1 MADKTEV
8 IKTMSSIDLDKIASE
23 IASNY
28 KTKEDIVSKDGL
40 LKSLVTKTLQ
50 ACLDAELTEHLGYEK
65 NKEKAGDNSR
75 NGYSKKRIITDNGEA
90 EVSIPRDRE
99 GSFEPQL
106 IPKHSR
112 RFDEFDDKILSLYA
126 RGMSVSD
133 IQSQLHEMYGVN
145 VSTSLISTVT
155 DAVMSEVKAW
165 QSRPLEK
172 VYPILYLDCI
182 VVKVR
187 EDKRIINKSV
197 YLALAVNI
205 EGQKELLG
213 MWISQNEGAKFWL
226 NVLTELKN
234 RGLEDII
241 IACVD
246 GLTGFPEAIEAVYP
260 NAKVQLCIVHMVRN
274 SMKYVS
280 WKDRKVLAVDLKK
293 IYSAKTVD
301 DAESA
306 LTTFAD
312 KWDEKYPSISKSWLN
327 RWENISPFFDYPAD
341 IRRAIYTTNAIES
354 LNMTLRKVIKNKRVF
369 PSDNSVFKVLFLA
382 IENISK
388 KWTMPIHNWKAAMNR
403 FTIEC
408 EGRIQL

>member
-369 PSDNSVFKVLFLA
+369 PSDNSVFKVLFLLGA
-382 IENISK
+382 QLGPNISFF
-388 KWTMPIHNWKAAMNR
+388 IVS
-403 FTIEC
+403 
-408 EGRIQL
+408 

>member
-1 MADKTEV
+1 MGGQTEV
-8 IKTMSSIDLDKIASE
+8 IITMSSIDLDTIASQ

-28 KTKEDIVSKDGL
+28 KSKEDILSKDGL
-40 LKSLVTKTLQ
+40 LKSLVTKTIQ
-50 ACLDAELTEHLGYEK
+50 ACLDAELTEHLGYDK
-65 NKEKAGDNSR
+65 HQDTVDNNSR
-75 NGYSKKRIITDNGEA
+75 NGYTKKTIITDSGEA
-90 EVSIPRDRE
+90 EISVPRDRD

-106 IPKHSR
+106 IPKHGR
-112 RFDEFDDKILSLYA
+112 RFQEFDDKILALYA

-133 IQSQLHEMYGVN
+133 IQSQLLEMYGVN

-155 DAVMSEVKAW
+155 DAVMSEVKTW
-165 QSRPLEK
+165 QSRPLER

-197 YLALAVNI
+197 YLALAVNT

-260 NAKVQLCIVHMVRN
+260 QAKVQLCIVHMVRN

-280 WKDRKVLAVDLKK
+280 WKDRKALAVDLKK
-293 IYSAKTVD
+293 VYSAKTLD

-306 LTTFAD
+306 LTAFAD
-312 KWDEKYPSISKSWLN
+312 KWDDKYPSISKSWLN
-327 RWENISPFFDYPAD
+327 HWENVTPFFDYPAD
-341 IRRAIYTTNAIES
+341 IRKAIYTTNAIES

>member
-1 MADKTEV
+1 
-8 IKTMSSIDLDKIASE
+8 MSSIDLDAIATQ

-28 KTKEDIVSKDGL
+28 KSKEDILSKDGL
-40 LKSLVTKTLQ
+40 LKSLVTKTIQ

-65 NKEKAGDNSR
+65 HQESVDSNSR
-75 NGYSKKRIITDNGEA
+75 NGYSKKRIITDSGET
-90 EVSIPRDRE
+90 EISVPRDRD

-112 RFDEFDDKILSLYA
+112 RFHEFDDKILALYA

-133 IQSQLHEMYGVN
+133 IQSQLNEMYGVN

-155 DAVMSEVKAW
+155 ETVISEVKTW
-165 QSRPLEK
+165 QSRPLER

-197 YLALAVNI
+197 YLALAVNT

-234 RGLEDII
+234 RGLEEIV

-280 WKDRKVLAVDLKK
+280 WKDRKILAADLKH

-306 LTTFAD
+306 LTAFAE
-312 KWDEKYPSISKSWLN
+312 KWDDKYPSISKSWLN
-327 RWENISPFFDYPAD
+327 HWENITPFFDYPAD

-408 EGRIQL
+408 EGCIQL

>member
-1 MADKTEV
+1 
-8 IKTMSSIDLDKIASE
+8 MSSIDLDTIASQ

-28 KTKEDIVSKDGL
+28 KSKEDILSKDGL
-40 LKSLVTKTLQ
+40 LKSLVTKTIQ

-65 NKEKAGDNSR
+65 HQETIGSNSR
-75 NGYSKKRIITDNGEA
+75 NGYTKKTIVTDSGEA
-90 EVSIPRDRE
+90 EISVPRDRD
-99 GSFEPQL
+99 GSFEPHL

-112 RFDEFDDKILSLYA
+112 RFQEFDDKILALYA

-155 DAVMSEVKAW
+155 DAVMSEVKTW
-165 QSRPLEK
+165 QSRPLER

-197 YLALAVNI
+197 YLALAVNTD
-205 EGQKELLG
+205 GQKELLG

-260 NAKVQLCIVHMVRN
+260 FAKVQLCIVHMVRN

-280 WKDRKVLAVDLKK
+280 WKDRKVLAADLKNV
-293 IYSAKTVD
+293 YSAKTVD

-306 LTTFAD
+306 LTSFAD

-327 RWENISPFFDYPAD
+327 HWENITPFFEYPDD

>member
-1 MADKTEV
+1 VADKTEV

-341 IRRAIYTTNAIES
+341 IRRAIES

>member
-1 MADKTEV
+1 
-8 IKTMSSIDLDKIASE
+8 MSSIDLDTIASQ

-28 KTKEDIVSKDGL
+28 KSKEDILSKDGL
-40 LKSLVTKTLQ
+40 LKSLVTKTIQ

-65 NKEKAGDNSR
+65 HQETIDKNTR
-75 NGYSKKRIITDNGEA
+75 NGHSKKTIITDSGEA
-90 EVSIPRDRE
+90 EISVPRDRD
-99 GSFEPQL
+99 GSFDPQL
-106 IPKHSR
+106 IPKHGR
-112 RFDEFDDKILSLYA
+112 RFQEFDGKILSLYA

-145 VSTSLISTVT
+145 VSTLLISTVT
-155 DAVMSEVKAW
+155 DAVMSEVKTW
-165 QSRPLEK
+165 QSRPLER

-197 YLALAVNI
+197 YLALAVNT

-260 NAKVQLCIVHMVRN
+260 QAKVQLCIVHMVRN

-280 WKDRKVLAVDLKK
+280 WKDRKALAVDLKK
-293 IYSAKTVD
+293 VYSAKTVD

-306 LTTFAD
+306 LTAFAD
-312 KWDEKYPSISKSWLN
+312 KWDDKYPSISKSWLN
-327 RWENISPFFDYPAD
+327 HWENVTPFFDYPAD

>member
-1 MADKTEV
+1 VTDETEV
-8 IKTMSSIDLDKIASE
+8 IKTMSSIDLDKIAAE

-28 KTKEDIVSKDGL
+28 KTKEDIISKDGL

-65 NKEKAGDNSR
+65 NKEKADDNSR
-75 NGYSKKRIITDNGEA
+75 NGYSKKTIITDNGEA
-90 EVSIPRDRE
+90 EISVPRDRD

-112 RFDEFDDKILSLYA
+112 RFDEFDDKILGLYA

-155 DAVMSEVKAW
+155 DAVMSEVKTW
-165 QSRPLEK
+165 QSRPLEQ

-197 YLALAVNI
+197 YLALAVNT

-260 NAKVQLCIVHMVRN
+260 HAKVQLCIVHMVRN

-306 LTTFAD
+306 LTAFAD

-327 RWENISPFFDYPAD
+327 HWENITPFFDYPAD
-341 IRRAIYTTNAIES
+341 IRKAIYTTNAIES

>member
-1 MADKTEV
+1 
-8 IKTMSSIDLDKIASE
+8 MSSIDLDTIASQ

-28 KTKEDIVSKDGL
+28 KSKEDILSKDGL
-40 LKSLVTKTLQ
+40 LKSLVTKTIQ
-50 ACLDAELTEHLGYEK
+50 ACLDAELTEHLGYDK
-65 NKEKAGDNSR
+65 HQDTVDNNSR
-75 NGYSKKRIITDNGEA
+75 NGYTKKTIITDSGEA
-90 EVSIPRDRE
+90 EISVPRDRD

-106 IPKHSR
+106 IPKHGR
-112 RFDEFDDKILSLYA
+112 RFQEFDDKILALYA

-133 IQSQLHEMYGVN
+133 IQSQLLEMYGVN

-155 DAVMSEVKAW
+155 DAVMSEVKTW
-165 QSRPLEK
+165 QSRPLER

-197 YLALAVNI
+197 YLALAVNT

-260 NAKVQLCIVHMVRN
+260 QAKVQLCIVHMVRN

-280 WKDRKVLAVDLKK
+280 WKDRKALAVDLKK
-293 IYSAKTVD
+293 VYSAKTLD

-306 LTTFAD
+306 LTAFAD
-312 KWDEKYPSISKSWLN
+312 KWDDKYPSISKSWLN
-327 RWENISPFFDYPAD
+327 HWENVTPFFDYPAD
-341 IRRAIYTTNAIES
+341 IRKAIYTTNAIES

>member
-1 MADKTEV
+1 MGGQTEV
-8 IKTMSSIDLDKIASE
+8 IIKMSSIDLDTIASQ

-28 KTKEDIVSKDGL
+28 KSKEDILSKDGL
-40 LKSLVTKTLQ
+40 LKSLVTKTIQ
-50 ACLDAELTEHLGYEK
+50 ACLDAELTEHLGYDK
-65 NKEKAGDNSR
+65 HQDTVDNNSR
-75 NGYSKKRIITDNGEA
+75 NGYTKKTIITDSGEA
-90 EVSIPRDRE
+90 EISVPRDRD

-106 IPKHSR
+106 IPKHGR
-112 RFDEFDDKILSLYA
+112 RFQEFDDKILALYA

-133 IQSQLHEMYGVN
+133 IQSQLLEMYGVN

-155 DAVMSEVKAW
+155 DAVMSEVKTW
-165 QSRPLEK
+165 QSRPLER

-197 YLALAVNI
+197 YLALAVNT

-260 NAKVQLCIVHMVRN
+260 QAKVQLCIVHMVRN

-280 WKDRKVLAVDLKK
+280 WKDRKALAVDLKK
-293 IYSAKTVD
+293 VYSAKTLD

-306 LTTFAD
+306 LTAFAD
-312 KWDEKYPSISKSWLN
+312 KWDDKYPSISKSWLN
-327 RWENISPFFDYPAD
+327 HWENVTPFFDYPAD
-341 IRRAIYTTNAIES
+341 IRKAIYTTNAIES

>member
-1 MADKTEV
+1 MTNSVNIDKLAKE
-8 IKTMSSIDLDKIASE
+8 LASGCR
-23 IASNY
+23 S
-28 KTKEDIVSKDGL
+28 KEEFFAKDGL
-40 LKSLVTKTLQ
+40 LNTLISKTLQ
-50 ACLDAELTEHLGYEK
+50 ACLDAELTEHLGYDK
-65 NKEKAGDNSR
+65 HAPSTLTNSR
-75 NGYSKKRIITDNGEA
+75 NGYSKKKIQSSSGEL
-90 EVSIPRDRE
+90 ELSIPRDRS
-99 GSFEPQL
+99 GDFEPVL

-112 RFDEFDDKILSLYA
+112 RFEEFDDKILSMYA
-126 RGMSVSD
+126 RGQSVAD
-133 IQSQLHEMYGVN
+133 IKAQLDELYGVD

-155 DAVMSEVKAW
+155 DAVISEVKAW
-165 QSRPLEK
+165 QSRPLER
-172 VYPILYLDCI
+172 VYPIVYLDCI

-197 YLALAVNI
+197 YLALAVNT

-241 IACVD
+241 ITCVD

-260 NAKVQLCIVHMVRN
+260 KAKVQLCIVHMVRN

-280 WKDRKVLAVDLKK
+280 WKDRKILAADLRK
-293 IYSAKTVD
+293 IYSAPTTD
-301 DAESA
+301 DAETA
-306 LTTFAD
+306 LTCFAE
-312 KWDEKYPSISKSWLN
+312 KWDDKYPSISKSWLN
-327 RWENISPFFDYPAD
+327 HWDNVTPFFDYPAD
-341 IRRAIYTTNAIES
+341 IRKAIYTTNAIES
-354 LNMTLRKVIKNKRVF
+354 LNMTIRKVIKNKRVF

-382 IENISK
+382 IGNISK

-408 EGRIQL
+408 EGRIEL

>member
-1 MADKTEV
+1 
-8 IKTMSSIDLDKIASE
+8 MSSIDLDTIASQ

-28 KTKEDIVSKDGL
+28 KSKEDILSKDGL
-40 LKSLVTKTLQ
+40 LKSLVTKTIQ

-65 NKEKAGDNSR
+65 HQETIDKNTR
-75 NGYSKKRIITDNGEA
+75 NGHSKKTIITDSGEA
-90 EVSIPRDRE
+90 EISVPRDRD
-99 GSFEPQL
+99 GSFDPQL
-106 IPKHSR
+106 IPKHGR
-112 RFDEFDDKILSLYA
+112 RFQEFDGKILSLYA

-155 DAVMSEVKAW
+155 DAVMSEVKTW
-165 QSRPLEK
+165 QSRPLER

-197 YLALAVNI
+197 YLALAVNT

-260 NAKVQLCIVHMVRN
+260 QAKVQLCIVHMVRN

-280 WKDRKVLAVDLKK
+280 WKDRKALAVDLKK
-293 IYSAKTVD
+293 VYSAKTVD

-306 LTTFAD
+306 LTAFAD
-312 KWDEKYPSISKSWLN
+312 KWDDKYPSISKSWLN
-327 RWENISPFFDYPAD
+327 HWENVTPFFDYPAD

>member
-1 MADKTEV
+1 
-8 IKTMSSIDLDKIASE
+8 
-23 IASNY
+23 
-28 KTKEDIVSKDGL
+28 
-40 LKSLVTKTLQ
+40 
-50 ACLDAELTEHLGYEK
+50 
-65 NKEKAGDNSR
+65 
-75 NGYSKKRIITDNGEA
+75 
-90 EVSIPRDRE
+90 
-99 GSFEPQL
+99 
-106 IPKHSR
+106 
-112 RFDEFDDKILSLYA
+112 
-126 RGMSVSD
+126 MSVSD
-133 IQSQLHEMYGVN
+133 IQSQLHDMYGVD

-155 DAVMSEVKAW
+155 DAVMSEVKTW
-165 QSRPLEK
+165 QSCPLER

-197 YLALAVNI
+197 YLALAVNT

-213 MWISQNEGAKFWL
+213 MWMSQNEGAKFWL

-280 WKDRKVLAVDLKK
+280 WKDRKVLAADLKQ

-306 LTTFAD
+306 LTAFAE
-312 KWDEKYPSISKSWLN
+312 KWDDKYPSISKSWLN
-327 RWENISPFFDYPAD
+327 HWENITPFFDYPAD
-341 IRRAIYTTNAIES
+341 IRKAIYTTNAIES

-369 PSDNSVFKVLFLA
+369 PSDGSVFKVLFLA

-408 EGRIQL
+408 EGRI

>member
-1 MADKTEV
+1 
-8 IKTMSSIDLDKIASE
+8 MSSIDLDTIASQ

-28 KTKEDIVSKDGL
+28 KSKEDILSKDGL
-40 LKSLVTKTLQ
+40 LKSLVTKTIQ

-65 NKEKAGDNSR
+65 HQETIDKNTR
-75 NGYSKKRIITDNGEA
+75 NGHSKKTIITDSGEA
-90 EVSIPRDRE
+90 EISVPRDRD
-99 GSFEPQL
+99 GSFDPQL
-106 IPKHSR
+106 IPKHGR
-112 RFDEFDDKILSLYA
+112 RFQEFDDKILSLYA

-155 DAVMSEVKAW
+155 DAVMSEVKTW
-165 QSRPLEK
+165 QSRPLER

-197 YLALAVNI
+197 YLALAVNT

-260 NAKVQLCIVHMVRN
+260 QAKVQLCIVHMVRN

-280 WKDRKVLAVDLKK
+280 WKDRKALAVDLKK
-293 IYSAKTVD
+293 VYSAKTVD

-306 LTTFAD
+306 LTAFAD
-312 KWDEKYPSISKSWLN
+312 KWDDKYPSISKSWLN
-327 RWENISPFFDYPAD
+327 HWENVTPFFDYPAD

>member
-369 PSDNSVFKVLFLA
+369 PSNNSVFKVLFLA

-388 KWTMPIHNWKAAMNR
+388 KWTMPIHNWKAAM
-403 FTIEC
+403 
-408 EGRIQL
+408 

>member
-1 MADKTEV
+1 
-8 IKTMSSIDLDKIASE
+8 MSGIDLDKIASQ

-28 KTKEDIVSKDGL
+28 KSKEDILSKDGL
-40 LKSLVTKTLQ
+40 LKSLVTKTIQ

-65 NKEKAGDNSR
+65 HHDTVDSNSR
-75 NGYSKKRIITDNGEA
+75 NGYSKKTIVIDNGEA
-90 EVSIPRDRE
+90 EISVPRDRD

-106 IPKHSR
+106 VPKHNR
-112 RFDEFDDKILSLYA
+112 RFQEFDDKILALYA

-133 IQSQLHEMYGVN
+133 IQGQLHEMYGVN

-155 DAVMSEVKAW
+155 DAVMSEVKTW
-165 QSRPLEK
+165 QSRPLER

-274 SMKYVS
+274 SMKFVS
-280 WKDRKVLAVDLKK
+280 WKDRKTLAADLKN

-306 LTTFAD
+306 LTSFAD

-327 RWENISPFFDYPAD
+327 RWENITPFFDYPAD

>member
-1 MADKTEV
+1 MADKTEE
-8 IKTMSSIDLDKIASE
+8 IITMNSIDLDSIASQ
-23 IASNY
+23 IASSY
-28 KTKEDIVSKDGL
+28 KTKEDILSKDGL
-40 LKSLVTKTLQ
+40 LKSLVTKTIQ

-65 NKEKAGDNSR
+65 HQDTHGSNTR
-75 NGYSKKRIITDNGEA
+75 NGYSKKTIVTDNGES
-90 EVSIPRDRE
+90 EITVPRDRD
-99 GSFEPQL
+99 GSFEPHL
-106 IPKHSR
+106 VPKHTR
-112 RFDEFDDKILSLYA
+112 RFQEFDDKILSLYA

-133 IQSQLHEMYGVN
+133 IQSQLHDMYGVD

-155 DAVMSEVKAW
+155 DAVMSEVKTW
-165 QSRPLEK
+165 QSRPLER

-182 VVKVR
+182 VVEVR

-197 YLALAVNI
+197 YLALAVNT

-213 MWISQNEGAKFWL
+213 MWMSQNEGAKFWL

-280 WKDRKVLAVDLKK
+280 WKDRKVLAADLKQ

-306 LTTFAD
+306 LTAFAE
-312 KWDEKYPSISKSWLN
+312 KWDDKYPSISKSWLN
-327 RWENISPFFDYPAD
+327 HWENITPFFDYPAD
-341 IRRAIYTTNAIES
+341 IRKAIYTTNAIES

-369 PSDNSVFKVLFLA
+369 PSDGSVFKVLFLA